1 MALVGEITDRHFDPE
16 GTERPMRIHGTDE
29 GTYFSIWSGQFAGYD
44 LSQGMIGTDNQDR
57 HVGDGSA
64 RRIAGS
70 RAPSRKPEYH
80 APMRLTPP
88 TTGTFTL
95 SVLAI
100 LAGIAAHLG
109 YLDALVDYE
118 FWLVAGGAG
127 LLVLG
132 VLFRKL

>member
-1 MALVGEITDRHFDPE
+1 
-16 GTERPMRIHGTDE
+16 
-29 GTYFSIWSGQFAGYD
+29 
-44 LSQGMIGTDNQDR
+44 
-57 HVGDGSA
+57 
-64 RRIAGS
+64 
-70 RAPSRKPEYH
+70 
-80 APMRLTPP
+80 MRLTPP

-109 YLDALVDYE
+109 YLDALVEYE

>member
-1 MALVGEITDRHFDPE
+1 MLTGSLLTQTSDAEDARTRRN
-16 GTERPMRIHGTDE
+16 TMR
-29 GTYFSIWSGQFAGYD
+29 W
-44 LSQGMIGTDNQDR
+44 
-57 HVGDGSA
+57 
-64 RRIAGS
+64 
-70 RAPSRKPEYH
+70 
-80 APMRLTPP
+80 MRLTPP